1 MKTKHILIKSTC
13 NKCLGKKFIKVTNNE
28 HIVCPVCKGEG
39 FLVST
44 AKLLKTDSMW
54 EDLVLIECNNK
65 QDWVFKDKI
74 LH

>member
-28 HIVCPVCKGEG
+28 HIVCPVCNGEG
-39 FLVST
+39 YLVST

-74 LH
+74 LR